1 MTALDRVR
9 AVLDERNIPHALI
22 GAAAL
27 AAHGVALDASLQQRW
42 ASMIG
47 SGQS

>member
-27 AAHGVALDASLQQRW
+27 LTVRKRGGA
-42 ASMIG
+42 
-47 SGQS
+47 